1 MYREHTSSV
10 CSFFSQT
17 SVVVAASQ
25 RERAR
30 SARRAAAAPL
40 LDI

>member
-1 MYREHTSSV
+1 MSILLQSV
-10 CSFFSQT
+10 PA
-17 SVVVAASQ
+17 VHKEAWVVAASQ